1 MRNALL
7 KVGIMIDA
15 STELLVR
22 DWRFWDRSC
31 EVMLQVAFRECSR
44 RDFVSITAA
53 STHYLRDASRA
64 SGLTR
69 FRILVM
75 AASS

>member
-1 MRNALL
+1 
-7 KVGIMIDA
+7 MIDA

-22 DWRFWDRSC
+22 DWGFWDRSC
-31 EVMLQVAFRECSR
+31 EVMPYIALYR
-44 RDFVSITAA
+44 RDFASITNA
-53 STHYLRDASRA
+53 SAHHLRDASRA